1 MRQRCNHRRL
11 RTLACGFVALTTPS
25 LALPQDERANY
36 FDDPFIQV
44 TAAIKECPTPEGPL
58 ITKAQMRTEAHLRTE
73 RGTRCF
79 QSGQCRLP
87 NSYLYD
93 KEIIPRV
100 KKAIEADGRFGD
112 TSIWAEGRRRW
123 VLLKGCVR
131 TLAQSKQVENI
142 VRRIDDVEVVINE
155 LAVRPRV
162 PPAGSP
168 AGARK

>member
-1 MRQRCNHRRL
+1 MPADAKDVKAANLNRRIL
-11 RTLACGFVALTTPS
+11 SIACSVLLVLVTPS
-25 LALPQDERANY
+25 FAQPQGERANY

-44 TAAIKECPTPEGPL
+44 SGAIKDCPMPDGPM
-58 ITKAQMRTEAHLRTE
+58 ITQAEMRTEAHLRTE

-100 KKAIEADGRFGD
+100 KKAIEVDGRFSD

-123 VLLKGCVR
+123 VWLKGCVR
-131 TLAQSKQVENI
+131 SQAQSQQVEHL

-155 LAVRPRV
+155 LAVKR
-162 PPAGSP
+162 
-168 AGARK
+168 